1 MLKDYYEI
9 LGVKPKATDEE
20 IRNAYKKLAKAFH
33 PDKHQGDAFFSEKFK
48 SLQEAYGVLSDA
60 DKRRDY
66 DTQLAAQLNAQT
78 KAQQPASAQHSA
90 AQSREGQAS
99 AQSSQT
105 HSVVDLPM
113 LVEMYFQK
121 RTATIQARK
130 FYDGFLATPKKHYIS
145 WLKFILVLVF
155 LLLVILLLHPSWGYF
170 GGMLP

>member
-66 DTQLAAQLNAQT
+66 DTQLRRAA
-78 KAQQPASAQHSA
+78 KAQP
-90 AQSREGQAS
+90 
-99 AQSSQT
+99 
-105 HSVVDLPM
+105 LPN
-113 LVEMYFQK
+113 LPK
-121 RTATIQARK
+121 RT
-130 FYDGFLATPKKHYIS
+130 P
-145 WLKFILVLVF
+145 W
-155 LLLVILLLHPSWGYF
+155 
-170 GGMLP
+170 